1 MPTIYSGDTWP
12 FTATL
17 KVGVVI
23 FPVAGATPGPADTV
37 TAKFIDSKTSV
48 PITNDITC
56 LEATPGA
63 DWLNG
68 KVAIAPSD
76 VESIKL
82 EPFVGKPVLLVIQV
96 QRTGYGKKEWQTSY
110 TIKKGWIA

>member
-48 PITNDITC
+48 PITNDIVC
-56 LEATPGA
+56 DEATPGA
-63 DWLNG
+63 DWANG
-68 KVAIAPSD
+68 KVAVAPSD

>member
-17 KVGVVI
+17 KIGSVN
-23 FPVAGATPGPADTV
+23 FPISGAVPGPADTV
-37 TAKFIDSKTSV
+37 IAKFIDTKTNQ
-48 PITNDITC
+48 PITADITC

-63 DWLNG
+63 DWANG
-68 KVAIAPSD
+68 KVAVSPPDI
-76 VESIKL
+76 ESVKL
-82 EPFVGKPVLLVIQV
+82 EAFVGKPVILVIQV
-96 QRTGYGKKEWQTSY
+96 QRTGYGKKEWQTAY